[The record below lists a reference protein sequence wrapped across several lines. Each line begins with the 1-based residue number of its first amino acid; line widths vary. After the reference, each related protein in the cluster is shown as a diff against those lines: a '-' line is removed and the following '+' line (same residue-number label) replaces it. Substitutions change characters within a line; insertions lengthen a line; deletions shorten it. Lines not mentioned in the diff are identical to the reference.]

1 MLEKKKLFI
10 PCSYKQQ
17 PLYDK
22 YTSHID
28 LKGQSY
34 LYRYV
39 KKKQGKKIIIKY
51 NFKLCADNF

>member
-17 PLYDK
+17 PLYEK
-22 YTSHID
+22 YTYHID

-39 KKKQGKKIIIKY
+39 KKNKAKK
-51 NFKLCADNF
+51 L